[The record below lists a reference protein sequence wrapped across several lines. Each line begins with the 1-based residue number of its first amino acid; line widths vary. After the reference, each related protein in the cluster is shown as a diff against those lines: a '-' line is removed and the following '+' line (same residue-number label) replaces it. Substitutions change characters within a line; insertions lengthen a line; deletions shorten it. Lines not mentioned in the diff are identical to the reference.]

1 VTGRRP
7 RDGGA
12 QERMVAK
19 HYRDAAK
26 VTALEWPRTSALLKK
41 IAEDF
46 EQHARWHDD
55 SVEQLD
61 WR

>member
-1 VTGRRP
+1 
-7 RDGGA
+7 
-12 QERMVAK
+12 
-19 HYRDAAK
+19 
-26 VTALEWPRTSALLKK
+26 LLKK